1 MVWNIFYLSIQLGI
15 ILPTDELIFFRGV
28 GIPPTS
34 CFSYWK
40 LQFIVDLP
48 IENCDLPIENGDLP
62 IKNGDLPI
70 SDFPFIYLSI
80 NVQFEFRKGDE
91 SPGIGICWDGWIP
104 TNNPSLRQH
113 WWPFNMGPCGEL
125 FGRVQLS

>member
-1 MVWNIFYLSIQLGI
+1 MVWNIFFLSIQLGI
-15 ILPTDELIFFRGV
+15 TLPTDELIFFRGV

-48 IENCDLPIENGDLP
+48 IKNGDLPIENGDLPIENGDLP

-70 SDFPFIYLSI
+70 SDSPCIYCPLMSS
-80 NVQFEFRKGDE
+80 EF
-91 SPGIGICWDGWIP
+91 
-104 TNNPSLRQH
+104 Q
-113 WWPFNMGPCGEL
+113 
-125 FGRVQLS
+125 RVFDHRG

>member
-48 IENCDLPIENGDLP
+48 IENCDLPIENGDLS

-70 SDFPFIYLSI
+70 SDFPFIYCPLMSS
-80 NVQFEFRKGDE
+80 EFQRVM
-91 SPGIGICWDGWIP
+91 SPGIGTAEMAGSQLRPSCANTDGL
-104 TNNPSLRQH
+104 S
-113 WWPFNMGPCGEL
+113 MGPCGEL